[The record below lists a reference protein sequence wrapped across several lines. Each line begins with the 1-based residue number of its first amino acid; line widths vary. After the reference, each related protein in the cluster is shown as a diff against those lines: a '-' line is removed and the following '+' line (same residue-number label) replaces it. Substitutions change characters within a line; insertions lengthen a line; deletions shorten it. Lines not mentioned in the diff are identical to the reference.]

1 MAKNKQWQSPQSR
14 GTKRRTRLVK
24 TYATVFNSKEGRD
37 VLFDMITSSGFML
50 ENNPSVQQDIYGRG
64 YEHGLR
70 DFVLRIINMSNMDI
84 LSLNKEFQDYER
96 RCADARDRDT
106 DRR

>member
-1 MAKNKQWQSPQSR
+1 MPRNAQWRSTESEDM
-14 GTKRRTRLVK
+14 KRRKKLVK
-24 TYATVFNSKEGRD
+24 CYATVFNSKEGRE
-37 VLFDMITSSGFML
+37 VLFDMISSSGFMR
-50 ENNPSVQQDIYGRG
+50 ENNPNVQQDIYERG
-64 YEHGLR
+64 YDHGLR
-70 DFVLRIINMSNMDI
+70 DSVLKIINLSNINI